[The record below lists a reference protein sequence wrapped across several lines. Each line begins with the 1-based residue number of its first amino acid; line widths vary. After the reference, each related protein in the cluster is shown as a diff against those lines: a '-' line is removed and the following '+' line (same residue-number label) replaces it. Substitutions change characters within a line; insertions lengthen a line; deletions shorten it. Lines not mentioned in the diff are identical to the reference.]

1 MYRLIQ
7 YSVLKLILKT
17 LHSSA
22 VWSESE
28 LEKTVRVTQSS
39 FSKLHS
45 FARCGGLTKSVAWNH
60 VHCNTVVNE
69 YANPQALH
77 GKPRFCMVR
86 VCIFEL
92 PVINRFSDGILSSL
106 WAHMIFT
113 QKWLIIVGGK
123 KATTLDNVYN
133 TVVCSVKI
141 LHLLTSP
148 FTAGHYGGSYELL
161 DDESSSSAED
171 EEGGQLVIDDSFNQY
186 RKKNKKSKKS
196 KKKKDKEK
204 ERRHS
209 SKCMKKNTTAIA
221 AYVYIF
227 YSDRNTWCFLR
238 LRCL

>member
-1 MYRLIQ
+1 MQIPRPYTVNHGFAW
-7 YSVLKLILKT
+7 SVFVYLNCLSLT
-17 LHSSA
+17 DFLMGFCP
-22 VWSESE
+22 V
-28 LEKTVRVTQSS
+28 
-39 FSKLHS
+39 
-45 FARCGGLTKSVAWNH
+45 CGLTWF
-60 VHCNTVVNE
+60 
-69 YANPQALH
+69 L
-77 GKPRFCMVR
+77 PR
-86 VCIFEL
+86 
-92 PVINRFSDGILSSL
+92 NDWSL
-106 WAHMIFT
+106 W
-113 QKWLIIVGGK
+113 GGG